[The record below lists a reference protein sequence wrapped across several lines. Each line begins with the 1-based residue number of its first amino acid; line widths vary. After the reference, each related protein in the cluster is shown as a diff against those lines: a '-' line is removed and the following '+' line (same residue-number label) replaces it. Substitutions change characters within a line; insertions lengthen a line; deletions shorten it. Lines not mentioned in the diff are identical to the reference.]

1 MTLTMTQKINSKKDF
16 IADCKNWC
24 EGFQNSNKVLIAY
37 VRRGKRPAQNLFV
50 QGEEGTL
57 KLARQGRKRP
67 QGVVAAYRGQDG
79 VIRIGWSL
87 CRKNET
93 FNSKVGLRYALERAV
108 AITDLKTQADISALE
123 ENLESVRQTLTN
135 EATKSMEQALN
146 QAKAQCPP
154 QSVRKTLA
162 KLIERTEKL

>member
-1 MTLTMTQKINSKKDF
+1 MTRPITSKQDF
-16 IADCKNWC
+16 LSDCKQWC
-24 EGFQNSNKVLIAY
+24 EGFQSHNNVLIAY
-37 VRRGKRPAQNLFV
+37 VRRGKRPPQNLFV
-50 QGEEGTL
+50 QTEQGTL
-57 KLARQGRKRP
+57 KLGRQGRKRP

-87 CRKNET
+87 CRKTEP
-93 FNSKVGLRYALERAV
+93 FNSKVGLRYALERAIPV
-108 AITDLKTQADISALE
+108 TDLKTQAEIAELE
-123 ENLESVRQTLTN
+123 ANLEGVQKHVPE
-135 EATKSMEQALN
+135 EATNSMQETLN